1 MSARIEKVL
10 VERVGSMTGTLLCA
24 ILLELPYKLPGCD
37 GVDSEGRSIV
47 LVGRHNLGQDG
58 EADLLC
64 EYVIEQLAA
73 GGCPEQVHPV
83 VFAPKASEVIAA
95 AVTGPVEEVLA
106 HGPRKT
112 GKTHTLAGA
121 ALVNAEWHLRAGFV
135 APFKVAW
142 LHDSLMSAAGKT
154 GQSLELPLWGGLW
167 TMKSDRTLAWFT
179 LAGKDLIRGEFVGC
193 KDDSS
198 AERLRQEVHMVLAEE
213 LVASLTDGTGITED
227 QYRLARSSARLE
239 TRRKSAV
246 CATNPGAPDSWPAE
260 YFGVPMPGK
269 RPPRIPRTRLAI
281 QVPADDRLTEAEKLE
296 ALQTFAGSPTLQA
309 RLAKGEWVMVEQGQA
324 VVEGFD
330 ERIHVGATPIIPHA
344 AWLLGIGW
352 DGGHSPSAV
361 VGQLQHG
368 QAQIYASFNLMGAGV
383 LELIEQQ
390 LLPWLLTTAPWALQ
404 NGGAQLVHIIDPNMA
419 TPGQATIS
427 ESAERMIL
435 AKLGGRIVRG
445 AVRWPPRR
453 EAVLKAV
460 SPRHEG
466 GRAPLVINPGE
477 ETRDLVHAYNGR
489 WYYTKKDDGQVDR
502 TGPKKPNSPWA
513 DLGDAS
519 AYLLGWLLGGDLM
532 ETAHREI
539 KVETE
544 FEIAGMGG
552 FGR

>member
-24 ILLELPYKLPGCD
+24 ILLDLPYKLPGCD

-64 EYVIEQLAA
+64 DYVSEQLAA

-83 VFAPKASEVIAA
+83 VFAPKASAVIAA
-95 AVTGPVEEVLA
+95 AVEGPKEEVLA

-121 ALVNAEWHLRAGFV
+121 ALINAEMHLRAGYP

-142 LHDSLMSAAGKT
+142 LHDSLMSAGGKT

-179 LAGKDLIRGEFVGC
+179 LAGKDLVRGEFVGC

-246 CATNPGAPDSWPAE
+246 CATNPGAPDSWPCQ
-260 YFGVPMPGK
+260 YFGVLGA
-269 RPPRIPRTRLAI
+269 RIPATRIAI
-281 QVPADDRLTEAEKLE
+281 QVPADDRLTDQEKAD
-296 ALQTFAGSPTLQA
+296 ALSTFAGSPTLQA
-309 RLAKGEWVMVEQGQA
+309 RLALGEWVMVEQGHA
-324 VVEGFD
+324 VAEGFD
-330 ERIHVGATPIIPHA
+330 ERYHVTTQPMAAHA
-344 AWLLGIGW
+344 GWLLGIGW

-361 VGQLQHG
+361 IGQLQHG
-368 QAQIYASFNLMGAGV
+368 QAQIYCVKNKIGVGV
-383 LELIEQQ
+383 LELIEQEV
-390 LLPWLLTTAPWALQ
+390 LPWLLTSAPWAVQ
-404 NGGAQLVHIIDPNMA
+404 DGGAQLVHIIDPNMA

-427 ESAERMIL
+427 ESAEKMIV

-453 EAVLKAV
+453 EAVLKALA
-460 SPRHEG
+460 PRQVG
-466 GRAPLVINPGE
+466 GRAPLLIAKCT
-477 ETRDLVHAYNGR
+477 ETELLIHALNGR
-489 WYYTKKDDGQVDR
+489 WYYPKKDDGQVDR

-513 DLGDAS
+513 DVGDAC

-532 ETAHREI
+532 ETQRREI
-539 KVETE
+539 TVETE
-544 FEIAGMGG
+544 FAIGGIGG

>member
-1 MSARIEKVL
+1 MSARIDKIL
-10 VERVGSMTGTLLCA
+10 VERIGSMAGTLLCA
-24 ILLELPYKLPGCD
+24 ILLDLPEPLPGAD
-37 GVDSEGRSIV
+37 GIDSEGRSVV
-47 LVGRHNLGQDG
+47 LVGRHGLGEGG
-58 EADLLC
+58 EADALC
-64 EYVIEQLAA
+64 IYVLEQLAA

-83 VFAPKASEVIAA
+83 VFAPKASVVIALS
-95 AVTGPVEEVLA
+95 VTGPVEEVLA

-121 ALVNAEWHLRAGFV
+121 ALINAEWHRRAGYP

-154 GQSLELPLWGGLW
+154 GQSLELPMWGGLW
-167 TMKSDRTLAWFT
+167 TIKADRTLAWFS
-179 LAGKDLIRGEFVGC
+179 LAGHDLVRGEFVGC

-198 AERLRQEVHMVLAEE
+198 AERLRQEVHMVLGEE

-239 TRRKSAV
+239 TRRKSAL
-246 CATNPGAPDSWPAE
+246 CATNPGAPDSWPAR
-260 YFGVPMPGK
+260 YFGVPMPGLMM
-269 RPPRIPRTRLAI
+269 PHVPRTRRAI
-281 QVPADDRLTEAEKLE
+281 QIPSEDRLTEADQRE
-296 ALQTFAGSPTLQA
+296 AMQTFAGSPTLQA

-330 ERIHVGATPIIPHA
+330 ERLHVGPTVLVPHA

-361 VGQLQHG
+361 VGQVQHG
-368 QAQIYASFNLMGAGV
+368 QAQLYASFNLIGAGV
-383 LELIEQQ
+383 QELIEQE
-390 LLPWLLTTAPWALQ
+390 LLPWLLTVAPWALQ

-435 AKLGGRIVRG
+435 SKLGGRIVRG

-460 SPRHEG
+460 SARHVG
-466 GRAPLVINPGE
+466 GRPPLLINPGE
-477 ETRDLVHAYNGR
+477 DTRLLVHAFNGR
-489 WYYTKKDDGQVDR
+489 WYYTRKDDGQVDR

-513 DLGDAS
+513 DIGDAS

-532 ETAHREI
+532 ETQHREI
-539 KVETE
+539 QVETE
-544 FEIAGMGG
+544 FAIGGMGG